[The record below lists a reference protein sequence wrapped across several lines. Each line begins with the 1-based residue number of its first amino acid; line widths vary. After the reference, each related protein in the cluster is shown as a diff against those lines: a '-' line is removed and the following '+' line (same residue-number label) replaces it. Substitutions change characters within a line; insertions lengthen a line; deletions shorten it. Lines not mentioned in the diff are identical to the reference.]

1 MQLQKQQRLQKQ
13 LATENGIVMII
24 MMLNKIR
31 LCYDYDYLTLFGFF
45 FYYVTLL
52 CSKNEKSN

>member
-31 LCYDYDYLTLFGFF
+31 LCYNYDYLTLFGFF
-45 FYYVTLL
+45 FYYVMLL
-52 CSKNEKSN
+52 CSKNEN

>member
-45 FYYVTLL
+45 LL
-52 CSKNEKSN
+52 CYVIMF